1 MKTPT
6 VEHLDTHRAS
16 RRFRGRP
23 LTSLVALILTALVV
37 VAGCAPLPPAPTRDD
52 QVEQLVAFV
61 EAHRGHQFVTRPVV
75 EFVPDAE
82 FRQHVLDSLQAAEP
96 ELDVDEVAFKALG
109 WMSPHDSLFDKY
121 KIAFGNAVVG
131 FYDPESKVLEVRGD
145 ELTPYRREVVV
156 HELTH
161 ALDDQIFDL
170 SPSKGPGVLSEEQLA
185 YLVAVEGD
193 AADIQRAFVASSSPL
208 DQLGSLIEQLS
219 FPLDPEILTVPVAL
233 LSISQT
239 PYLRGP
245 EFVEGLGGPSA
256 VDQMFGRFPTTA
268 EQAWDVRKYLADEPA
283 EHVDSPPAAG
293 DVVASGS
300 WGQFFMS
307 LILSNGINLNGSVDP
322 VTDGWAG
329 DSYVTWTT
337 AGESCI
343 RIDTRQDT
351 PALADQL
358 RAALD
363 AWATT
368 SGSQIQ
374 SLDSTT
380 VRLTRCA

>member
-1 MKTPT
+1 MTG
-6 VEHLDTHRAS
+6 VVMA
-16 RRFRGRP
+16 
-23 LTSLVALILTALVV
+23 LVAALALL
-37 VAGCAPLPPAPTRDD
+37 AGCVPPPNASTRDEQVD
-52 QVEQLVAFV
+52 QLIAFV

-75 EFVPDAE
+75 QFVPDAE
-82 FRQHVLDSLQAAEP
+82 FRQHVLQSLTAAEP
-96 ELDVDEVAFKALG
+96 ELDVDEVAFKALA
-109 WMSPHDSLFDKY
+109 WMSPQDSLFDKY

-170 SPSKGPGVLSEEQLA
+170 SSSKGPGVLSEEQLA

-219 FPLDPEILTVPVAL
+219 FPLDPEILSVPVAL

-256 VDQMFGRFPTTA
+256 VDQMFNRFPTTA
-268 EQAWDVRKYLADEPA
+268 EQAWDVQKYLADEPA
-283 EHVDSPPAAG
+283 EHIESPPAEG
-293 DVVASGS
+293 QVVATGT

-322 VTDGWAG
+322 ATNGWAG
-329 DSYVTWTT
+329 DSYVTWTS

-351 PALADQL
+351 AALADRL

-363 AWATT
+363 GWAAR
-368 SGSQIQ
+368 SGGQIQ
-374 SLDSTT
+374 ALDPLTT
-380 VRLTRCA
+380 RLTRCA

>member
-1 MKTPT
+1 MATGR
-6 VEHLDTHRAS
+6 LGLRDS
-16 RRFRGRP
+16 RRDAKGRLRV
-23 LTSLVALILTALVV
+23 LTVVAAVLATLVLL
-37 VAGCAPLPPAPTRDD
+37 AGCAPPPDAATRDE
-52 QVEQLVAFV
+52 QVEQLIAFV
-61 EAHRGHQFVTRPVV
+61 EARRGHRFITPPNV
-75 EFVPDAE
+75 EFVADAE
-82 FRQHVLDSLQAAEP
+82 FRQHVLEGLEAVEP

-109 WMSPHDSLFDKY
+109 WMSPQDSLFDMY

-145 ELTPYRREVVV
+145 VLTPYRREVVV

-170 SPSKGPGVLSEEQLA
+170 SASRGPGVLSEKQLA

-193 AADIQRAFVASSSPL
+193 AADVQRAFVASSSPL

-219 FPLDPEILTVPVAL
+219 FPLDPQILNVPLAL

-245 EFVEGLGGPSA
+245 EFVAGLGGQPA
-256 VDQMFGRFPTTA
+256 VDQMFNRFPTTA
-268 EQAWDVRKYLADEPA
+268 EQAWNIGKYLTDEPA
-283 EHVDSPPAAG
+283 EHVETPPADG
-293 DVVASGS
+293 PVVAAST

-307 LILSNGINLNGSVDP
+307 LILSNGINLNGATDP

-329 DSYVTWTT
+329 DSYVTWIA

-351 PALADQL
+351 ASLADRL
-358 RAALD
+358 RSALD
-363 AWATT
+363 AWSAR
-368 SGSQIQ
+368 SGGQIQ
-374 SLDSTT
+374 ALDSTT
-380 VRLTRCA
+380 IRLTRCA